1 MNRGTYNHLV
11 VYNDPPSGSGVL
23 GESDVDAGSV
33 ISPGQNGFIDVA
45 GREGPHSRDQFD
57 LYVQW
62 RYKPM
67 PMTID
72 ESRLVGE
79 SETVLTR
86 T

>member
-1 MNRGTYNHLV
+1 
-11 VYNDPPSGSGVL
+11 
-23 GESDVDAGSV
+23 V
-33 ISPGQNGFIDVA
+33 ISPGQNGFIDVT